1 MHCVRTVTDNLYW
14 VGANDHRLTLFENIH
29 PIPRG
34 VSYNAYLLLDEKSVL
49 FDTVDWSACRQLLE
63 NIQYLLNGKPLDYL
77 VINHM
82 EPDHGASIE
91 EILLRYPK
99 VKVIST
105 EKAFMLMRQFG
116 FHVDGHECIEVAEG
130 DSFSFGQHNITF
142 VGAPMVHWPEAMVSF
157 DTTNGVLFSADAFG
171 SFIALDGKLFA
182 DEVNFDRDWIDEA
195 RRYLTNIVG
204 KYGAP
209 VQTLLKK
216 ASQLDIKTICPLHG
230 PILTDTIEDVIKLY
244 NTWSSYQPEDEGV
257 FIAYASIHGNTAKAA
272 EKMKEILEAKGC
284 KRVAIADLS
293 RDDIAECVEDAFR
306 HSTLLCMASSYDG
319 GVFAPMSDFIHHLQS
334 KTFQNRKVAF
344 VENGSWA
351 PTAAKTMK
359 AEFEKM
365 KNITLLDSV
374 VTLKSTMNDANM
386 EEIVSLAQTIA
397 DSIKTPQSV

>member
-1 MHCVRTVTDNLYW
+1 MSIEISNSIKYIGESVHDL
-14 VGANDHRLTLFENIH
+14 DLFESQYIVPN
-29 PIPRG
+29 G
-34 VSYNAYLLLDEKSVL
+34 MSYNSYVIIDDKIAVM
-49 FDTVDWSACRQLLE
+49 DTADKIVGDKWLE
-63 NIQYLLNGKPLDYL
+63 NLKNALKGRTPDYL
-77 VINHM
+77 VIQHL
-82 EPDHGASIE
+82 EPDHSALIE
-91 EILLRYPK
+91 NVCNIYPDMK
-99 VKVIST
+99 IVCSA
-105 EKAFMLMRQFG
+105 KAKAMMPQFAD
-116 FHVDGHECIEVAEG
+116 VQADRIIAKAEG
-130 DSFSFGQHNITF
+130 ETLELGSHTLNF
-142 VGAPMVHWPEAMVSF
+142 VMAPMVHWPEVMVSYESSEK
-157 DTTNGVLFSADAFG
+157 VLFSADAFG
-171 SFIALDGKLFA
+171 KFGALDA
-182 DEVNFDRDWIDEA
+182 DEGWSCEA
-195 RRYLTNIVG
+195 RRYYFNIVG

-365 KNITLLDSV
+365 KNITFVGDV
-374 VTLKSTMNDANM
+374 VT
-386 EEIVSLAQTIA
+386 
-397 DSIKTPQSV
+397 IKTRVTDENIAQMEKLADELVK